1 MDRAVRNQIR
11 ERFGERAL
19 FDYPMAKIT
28 TFRVGGPADCLLYVS
43 GTDDLRAA
51 IALARSRGLPLSLLG
66 AGSNLLVRDGGIR
79 GMTISFSKGFRGHG
93 IRREDEQ
100 GGVLWA
106 EAGVKINT
114 LLAFAQREGWSGL
127 EFLAGTPGTMGG
139 AVAMNAGVRDR
150 EIKDLLT
157 ELTFMTSDGALHRSP
172 GEDLEFR
179 YRNLD
184 LPEGAIICAMEL
196 SVTRNEPAT
205 IKERMTDLL
214 TRRKNT
220 QPLSIPN
227 AGSIFKNPPGEY
239 AAQLIEKAGLK
250 GTRAGGAQ
258 ISDLHANFIV
268 NDEGAS
274 ASDILA
280 LIETAKNGVAR
291 EAGITLETEVR
302 VLGIDAPGERGP

>member
-1 MDRAVRNQIR
+1 MDQAVRNQISA
-11 ERFGERAL
+11 RFGDRAL

-28 TFRVGGPADCLLYVS
+28 TFRVGGPADCLLHVS

-51 IALARSRGLPLSLLG
+51 IRLACSNGLSLSLLG

-79 GMTISFSKGFRGHG
+79 GLTISFSKGFREHG
-93 IRREDEQ
+93 IRREEGQ

-114 LLAFAQREGWSGL
+114 LLAFAQRGGWSGL

-139 AVAMNAGVRDR
+139 AVVMNAGIRDR
-150 EIKDLLT
+150 EIKDLLM
-157 ELTFMTSDGALHRSP
+157 ELTFMTSDGTLHRSP
-172 GEDLEFR
+172 REDLAFR

-184 LPEGAIICAMEL
+184 LPEGSVICAMEL
-196 SVTRNEPAT
+196 SVTRNEPAA
-205 IKERMTDLL
+205 IKERMTNLL
-214 TRRKNT
+214 THRKT
-220 QPLSIPN
+220 SQPLSIPN

-268 NDEGAS
+268 NNEGAR

-280 LIETAKNGVAR
+280 LIEKAKRCVAH

-302 VLGIDAPGERGP
+302 ILGVDAPGETQP